1 MHMKLVTCLLG
12 AVLMLGTMTACGDD
26 GGDSSADDGSTETRT
41 TEEAGEAGDPTT
53 EPPADDEPTDEPTEE
68 PTEDSG
74 GGVELTGDYCA
85 DLKSATDTFD
95 TLDEG
100 QVGQF
105 EEAIAV
111 LQQLGSEAPSEI
123 ADDWQVLTGALD
135 IFEQALADAGLT
147 MADLTDPSSMQDLDP
162 QVLQELTRKLES
174 LDSKKFDVASEN
186 IEEHAKSECGVDMS

>member
-26 GGDSSADDGSTETRT
+26 GGDSNADDDTTTTST
-41 TEEAGEAGDPTT
+41 TEEADEADEPTGEPT
-53 EPPADDEPTDEPTEE
+53 DEPTDEPTE
-68 PTEDSG
+68 DSGG
-74 GGVELTGDYCA
+74 GGVELTGDCCA
-85 DLKSATDTFD
+85 ELKSASDSFD

-147 MADLTDPSSMQDLDP
+147 MADLTDPSSVQDLDP
-162 QVLQELTRKLES
+162 QVLQELTQKLDS
-174 LDSKKFDVASEN
+174 LDSKKFDVASEA
-186 IEEHAKSECGVDMS
+186 IEEHAKSECGIDMS